1 MLERGEGRQDACSDA
16 GVPRGTRA
24 RCCQQ
29 KAFMLFCKSVRDPA
43 PHQDQGHH
51 PELTRELSCLG
62 QENRF
67 LRFSPFYAAV
77 TSSGEPAT
85 PPGHKDIRRQETLTL
100 EGCGGGGNHGS
111 SPGKGAQ
118 HALCLHCP
126 GKAPKPSPS
135 ACQEHGLCYT
145 HTFSPE
151 IQHWTSKTLSRCFL
165 QTKTSPLRGLEN
177 AHMSKID

>member
-1 MLERGEGRQDACSDA
+1 MKMILLKHRQAACI
-16 GVPRGTRA
+16 
-24 RCCQQ
+24 CNLQ
-29 KAFMLFCKSVRDPA
+29 KEPLIYTPGPVNLVRDPA

-62 QENRF
+62 QENGF
-67 LRFSPFYAAV
+67 LRFSPFCAAV

-118 HALCLHCP
+118 HPLCLHCP

-135 ACQEHGLCYT
+135 ACQEHGL
-145 HTFSPE
+145 SA
-151 IQHWTSKTLSRCFL
+151 TLILLAQKSNTGLQKPFLDASSRPKRL
-165 QTKTSPLRGLEN
+165 P
-177 AHMSKID
+177 

>member
-1 MLERGEGRQDACSDA
+1 MLERGEGRQDAQSDA

-24 RCCQQ
+24 RWCQQ

-62 QENRF
+62 QENGF

-85 PPGHKDIRRQETLTL
+85 PPGHQAPGDTYLGRLWWWWQPRQQPR
-100 EGCGGGGNHGS
+100 EGGS
-111 SPGKGAQ
+111 APSVSPLPREGTKTFPFRM
-118 HALCLHCP
+118 P
-126 GKAPKPSPS
+126 GTWA
-135 ACQEHGLCYT
+135 LCYT

-165 QTKTSPLRGLEN
+165 QTKTSPLRVLEN